1 MKEKKK
7 RETGNLFFF
16 NDFLLTRQ
24 AHNQLGALI
33 DAPSKC
39 SQRQTFDVYIEL
51 PLFTRMWA

>member
-24 AHNQLGALI
+24 AHNQLGI